1 MAITGFTAAL
11 SVYARKTLPE
21 ELNRRKQ
28 ALAEKALERL
38 VRKTPVD
45 TGRARGNWTISLGAP
60 TARHQESTFDK
71 DGSETI
77 AKGRS
82 RIKTSK
88 PGQAIHIEN
97 AVNYGIPL
105 ELGHSRQAPQGM
117 LRPVVQEL
125 VREAAQKG
133 QK

>member
-45 TGRARGNWTISLGAP
+45 TGRARGNWTVSLGTP
-60 TARHQESTFDK
+60 TARHQENTFDK
-71 DGSETI
+71 EGAVTI
-77 AKGRS
+77 ARGKS
-82 RIKTSK
+82 RIRASR
-88 PGQAIHIEN
+88 PGQSIHIEN
-97 AVNYGIPL
+97 AVKYGIY
-105 ELGHSRQAPQGM
+105 LGLVQDLQ
-117 LRPVVQEL
+117 VQEL
-125 VREAAQKG
+125 AREAAQKG